1 MSSPAFLLRVPA
13 ALPFRALASD
23 LVGRYVELRGGSD
36 SDRAAFVEIFQ
47 QALDRVADGA
57 DADVEVSCIARPSGF
72 DVALRCGGRSEVVRH
87 PLSAVK
93 P

>member
-1 MSSPAFLLRVPA
+1 MSPPAFSLRVPA
-13 ALPFRALASD
+13 KSPFKALASD
-23 LVGRYVELRGGSD
+23 VVGRYVELRGGSE
-36 SDRAAFVEIFQ
+36 SERAAFVEIFE

-57 DADVEVSCIARPSGF
+57 DADVEVSCVAVPSGF
-72 DVALRCGGRSEVVRH
+72 DVALRCAGRSVVVHH